1 MEKPNFLQK
10 AAEFFGFS
18 SERLEVMSEA
28 EKTKLE
34 GFGEQMAEAE
44 SQIDALQAQVDS
56 STEAL
61 VRIEQESLA
70 KDATITELENTIEAR
85 DQEIQSLNDQLLTA
99 QAKVEELEGVIAQLP
114 GAEVTQTA
122 ADQDPQISTENQDPQ
137 IIESP
142 TTKAAKALIGK

>member
-18 SERLEVMSEA
+18 SERLEVMSES

-44 SQIDALQAQVDS
+44 SQIDALKAQVDS

-61 VRIEQESLA
+61 VRVEQESLA

-85 DQEIQSLNDQLLTA
+85 DQEIQSLNDQLLAA
-99 QAKVEELEGVIAQLP
+99 QAKVEELEGVIARLP

-122 ADQDPQISTENQDPQ
+122 ADQDPQISTENQDTQ